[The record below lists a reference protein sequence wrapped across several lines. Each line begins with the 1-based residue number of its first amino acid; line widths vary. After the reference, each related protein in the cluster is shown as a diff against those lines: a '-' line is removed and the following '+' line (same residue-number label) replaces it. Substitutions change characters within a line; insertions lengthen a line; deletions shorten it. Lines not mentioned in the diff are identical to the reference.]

1 MSVPITYAP
10 INLKGEKGDKGDI
23 GYNGL
28 PGLTGQRGPTG
39 IPGLT
44 GIPGGRGDK
53 GDKGDKG
60 DRGTKGE
67 KGDVG
72 SICIISPESPVS
84 PNLYYIKI
92 SRSKLR
98 PSVVKA
104 NVPNPFIINEDG
116 LVVFIDTLFCR
127 ISIKVFGSKEQI
139 GLYRNGRKIDHGS
152 GDIINL
158 SYAGMICTR
167 DYMFTEAPSTSIRGY
182 WLIETWNIPVSE

>member
-1 MSVPITYAP
+1 MDDPIIEPSTDNILIDMSVPITYAP
-10 INLKGEKGDKGDI
+10 INL
-23 GYNGL
+23 
-28 PGLTGQRGPTG
+28 
-39 IPGLT
+39 
-44 GIPGGRGDK
+44 K

-127 ISIKVFGSKEQI
+127 
-139 GLYRNGRKIDHGS
+139 
-152 GDIINL
+152 
-158 SYAGMICTR
+158 
-167 DYMFTEAPSTSIRGY
+167 
-182 WLIETWNIPVSE
+182 